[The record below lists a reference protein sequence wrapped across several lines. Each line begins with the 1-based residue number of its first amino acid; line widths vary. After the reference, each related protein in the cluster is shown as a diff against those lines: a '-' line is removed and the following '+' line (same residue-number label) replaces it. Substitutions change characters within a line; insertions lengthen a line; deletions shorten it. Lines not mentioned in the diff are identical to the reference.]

1 MPAGDAQV
9 RRGSRSGQPP
19 SARPRVSK
27 LSDLSA
33 QSSPMRR
40 GLTTSSGPNISC
52 TSSAVC
58 LLRARRLNHMIA
70 KDSHGLGDSRP
81 RFSSGVAEQLAKA
94 MREFDD
100 HLPASGADLRAAL
113 AAPALEARARDFGP
127 EQLVIAL
134 KAVLADVGDVETR
147 SAQAREKFQSLVL
160 KGMLTAYFGP
170 GGTKAG

>member
-1 MPAGDAQV
+1 
-9 RRGSRSGQPP
+9 
-19 SARPRVSK
+19 
-27 LSDLSA
+27 
-33 QSSPMRR
+33 
-40 GLTTSSGPNISC
+40 
-52 TSSAVC
+52 
-58 LLRARRLNHMIA
+58 MIA

-100 HLPASGADLRAAL
+100 HLPATGADLRAAL
-113 AAPALEARARDFGP
+113 AAAALEARERDFGP

-134 KAVLADVGDVETR
+134 KAVLADVADVATR
-147 SAQAREKFQSLVL
+147 SAQAREEFQSLVL